1 MSAHASG
8 RPPIDHPIAFP
19 DHPLSISRPTHRRE
33 DLRLVTGR
41 GVFAD
46 DLCLPDQAQ
55 AVFVRSN
62 LSHGILKGVDTEAA
76 RAAPGVLGVFTAED
90 LAAAG
95 IGKIPYLP
103 IPGFAMPTPVD
114 APRPALATGRI
125 RHVGEPIAVVVAK
138 TRLQAEDASEL
149 VRVDIDP
156 LPAVV
161 DTLGA
166 VQDGAPLVWDSA
178 PNNVALTWQGGDS
191 AAAAQAFADAAH
203 VTRLRIINNRVIANP
218 IEPRT
223 AIASYDASSEAWQLI
238 CASQGV
244 QYMLR
249 VLCDHTFNVPRER
262 MLVFTHDVGGAFG
275 VKEQPYPEDVAILH
289 AARALGRPVKWQGT
303 RAEHLLSDNH
313 ARDSVMDAELALDR
327 DGNFMAVRLSVL
339 DAMGA
344 YYSVHGPYVTIR
356 NTTNGLPLVYRT
368 PCIDVT
374 VKLVMTNTASIGPY
388 RGAGREAA
396 ALVMERL
403 VDAAARETGRDPVAL
418 RRQNMIPASAMPYRS
433 PSGRLY
439 DSGDF
444 EAVLDKAL
452 ALADWDGFSIRAEE
466 SRARGK
472 LRGLGI
478 SCFLECVGGL
488 LFESADIRFADD
500 GGIDLVVATQSSGQG
515 HETSFAELVSAQLGV
530 DPEIIRLRQG
540 DSRDVPRGL
549 ASIASRSLLMAG
561 SALFLSC
568 QEAIRKGRQLAAFR
582 MEVNPAD
589 IEFVDGAF
597 RIVGTDRSVSLI
609 DLAQWL
615 KRQPNLPEDLPRTLD
630 ATGDFDADELNFPNG
645 CHICEVEVDP
655 ETGRTSVVRYAAVD
669 DVGVVVNP
677 TIVHG
682 QVQGGLAQG
691 IGQVLM
697 EHIVYDEEGQ
707 LLSGSFMDYG
717 MPRAND
723 IPVARVELHEV
734 PARSNPLGVKG
745 AGECGVTG
753 AVAATINAVSDALW
767 RAGASADIQ
776 MPATAER
783 VWRALSLARS

>member
-1 MSAHASG
+1 M
-8 RPPIDHPIAFP
+8 
-19 DHPLSISRPTHRRE
+19 
-33 DLRLVTGR
+33 TGR

-46 DLCLPDQAQ
+46 DLNLPGQAH
-55 AVFVRSN
+55 AVFVRST
-62 LSHGILKGVDTEAA
+62 LAHGILRGIQAEAA
-76 RAAPGVLGVFTAED
+76 RNAPGVLGVFTAED

-114 APRPALATGRI
+114 APRPPLAVGKV
-125 RHVGEPIAVVVAK
+125 RHVGEPYAVVVAE

-149 VRVDIDP
+149 VTAEIDP
-156 LPAVV
+156 LPAAV
-161 DTLGA
+161 DTIRA
-166 VQDGAPLVWDSA
+166 VQDGAPLVWDDA
-178 PNNVALTWQGGDS
+178 PNNISLTWRGGDPDTTTE
-191 AAAAQAFADAAH
+191 AFSRAAH
-203 VTRLRIINNRVIANP
+203 VTRLRIVNNRVIANP

-223 AIASYDASSEAWQLI
+223 AIASYDTAAQAWQLI

-249 VLCDHTFNVPRER
+249 VLCDHTFKVPRER

-289 AARALGRPVKWQGT
+289 AARVLGRPVKWQGT

-313 ARDSVMDAELALDR
+313 ARDAVMDAELALDR
-327 DGNFMAVRLSVL
+327 DGNFLAVRLSVL

-368 PCIDVT
+368 PSIDVT
-374 VKLVMTNTASIGPY
+374 VNLVMTNTASIGPY

-403 VDAAARETGRDPVAL
+403 VDAAARETGRDPLAL
-418 RRQNMIPASAMPYRS
+418 RRQNLIAASAMPYRS
-433 PSGRLY
+433 PSGRMY

-452 ALADWDGFSIRAEE
+452 SLADWNGFADREAE

-472 LRGLGI
+472 LRGRGI

-488 LFESADIRFADD
+488 LYESADIRFAAD

-515 HETSFAELVSAQLGV
+515 HETSFAGLVSAHLGV
-530 DPEIIRLRQG
+530 DPELVRLRQG

-549 ASIASRSLLMAG
+549 ASIASRSMLMAG

-568 QEAIRKGRQLAAFR
+568 VEVVRKGRLLAAR
-582 MEVNPAD
+582 QLEVDPND
-589 IEFVDGAF
+589 IEFAQGEF
-597 RIVGTDRSVSLI
+597 RVAGTDRGIMLLA
-609 DLAQWL
+609 LAQWL
-615 KRQPNLPEDLPRTLD
+615 RERSDIPAGLPTTLD
-630 ATGDFDADELNFPNG
+630 STGDFDADELNFPNG
-645 CHICEVEVDP
+645 CHICEIEIDP
-655 ETGRTSVVRYAAVD
+655 DTGQSNVVRYTAVD
-669 DVGVVVNP
+669 DVGVVINP

-682 QVQGGLAQG
+682 QLQGGIAQG

-697 EHIVYDEEGQ
+697 EHIVYDEDGQ
-707 LLSGSFMDYG
+707 LLTGSLMDYG
-717 MPRAND
+717 LPRATD
-723 IPVARVELHEV
+723 IPDAVVGLHEV
-734 PARSNPLGVKG
+734 PALSNPLGVKG
-745 AGECGVTG
+745 AGEAGVTG
-753 AVAATINAVSDALW
+753 AVAATINALADALW
-767 RAGASADIQ
+767 RAGAEPDIQ

-783 VWRALSLARS
+783 IWFALSQKRQK